1 MPAGRLPS
9 RARRFRRGSDRRC
22 HRRRVLFDG
31 DGSDADMGTGRVSEG
46 LNIGSPGCI
55 ADEQCTH
62 PQRCANRKAG
72 RNAMT
77 VVLNEQSYEYATSL
91 IKDGKV
97 VLDEQGDWSKHHPTV
112 SKQNQFIHDHGL
124 HEYGKWCLGLDESET
139 ESSKNRYLFLYGDFD
154 SLHRCAVLAAES
166 RAGQYKYLTIKWAA
180 AHLHGM
186 LDELI

>member
-1 MPAGRLPS
+1 
-9 RARRFRRGSDRRC
+9 
-22 HRRRVLFDG
+22 
-31 DGSDADMGTGRVSEG
+31 
-46 LNIGSPGCI
+46 
-55 ADEQCTH
+55 
-62 PQRCANRKAG
+62 
-72 RNAMT
+72 MT